1 MIFFPGAKL
10 AVIPFVTGMA
20 GQIYGKIVHKFPS
33 IINIKSYFISIFVKN
48 ITLYLLMFIN

>member
-10 AVIPFVTGMA
+10 AVIPFITGMA

-33 IINIKSYFISIFVKN
+33 IINIKSNFISIFVKN